1 MDGLGLVCARRR
13 TRRFYTA
20 KPYNEG
26 AKWFAGLRGP
36 ARKSAGETM
45 GRGGCRWGRDR
56 YFGLRLMWDVRE
68 CNLK

>member
-26 AKWFAGLRGP
+26 AKGSAGLKVP
-36 ARKSAGETM
+36 QPEARSTPWGA
-45 GRGGCRWGRDR
+45 RRLPPVGGMVMPSLGS
-56 YFGLRLMWDVRE
+56 L
-68 CNLK
+68 

>member
-26 AKWFAGLRGP
+26 ATGSAGLKGP
-36 ARKSAGETM
+36 ATGSAVNTM
-45 GRGGCRWGRDR
+45 GERRLPPVGGIVMPSLGSC
-56 YFGLRLMWDVRE
+56 
-68 CNLK
+68 KS